1 MSEGTQKKKRG
12 RPKKDKTQA
21 KPVKKVDAEKKLTKK
36 QKLEE
41 EKNWWEEPIKAG
53 LKSKCKLIKRTIE
66 ETSPFQKI
74 GIIEL
79 VNFGKVLV
87 LDGFTQSAQ
96 HDEFIYHESLAHPA
110 LLHHP
115 NPKTVFIGGGGE
127 MATAREVLKH
137 KSVEKLIM
145 CDIDKKV
152 VDLSCKYL
160 EEWGGNE
167 VFKDPRF
174 ECYYEDAK
182 KFIEDYKGPKFDV
195 VIMDIADPIE
205 AGPGIALYFQEYYKN
220 LLEKVNPGFVFVTQS
235 GPCGLLTK
243 EECFTTINRTL
254 ASVFD
259 VVVPMHTF
267 IPSFHDL
274 WGWNIAYNK
283 HASLKDDYP
292 SREPEATDKLIK
304 ERLKDGSELRFYDG
318 ITHRALTNVAKYVR
332 QGISKETRIMT
343 QTNPVFMDA
352 EYTSAGTFSEGE
364 KDKEKEQ

>member
-1 MSEGTQKKKRG
+1 
-12 RPKKDKTQA
+12 
-21 KPVKKVDAEKKLTKK
+21 VKVTADV
-36 QKLEE
+36 Q
-41 EKNWWEEPIKAG
+41 
-53 LKSKCKLIKRTIE
+53 SK
-66 ETSPFQKI
+66 FQKI

-79 VNFGKVLV
+79 VNFGKVLT

-96 HDEFIYHESLAHPA
+96 KDEFIYHESLAHPA

-145 CDIDKKV
+145 CDIDKQV
-152 VDLSCKYL
+152 VDLSCKHL

-174 ECYYEDAK
+174 ECHYEDAK
-182 KFIEDYKGPKFDV
+182 KFVEEYKGKFDV

-205 AGPGIALYFQEYYKN
+205 AGPGVALYFQEYYKS

-243 EECFTTINRTL
+243 EECFTTINKTL
-254 ASVFD
+254 SSVFD
-259 VVVPMHTF
+259 VVVPMHAH

-274 WGWNIAYNK
+274 WGWNLAFTK
-283 HASLKDDYP
+283 HPTLANDLASK
-292 SREPEATDKLIK
+292 SPEQIDKLLS
-304 ERLKDGSELRFYDG
+304 ERLKDGAKTHFYDG
-318 ITHRALTNVAKYVR
+318 IGHRALFSVAKYVR
-332 QGISKETRIMT
+332 ESIAKETRVMT
-343 QTNPVFMDA
+343 ASNPVFMDA
-352 EYTSAGTFSEGE
+352 EYTSAGIFSTGGKDQEKE
-364 KDKEKEQ
+364 KDKEE